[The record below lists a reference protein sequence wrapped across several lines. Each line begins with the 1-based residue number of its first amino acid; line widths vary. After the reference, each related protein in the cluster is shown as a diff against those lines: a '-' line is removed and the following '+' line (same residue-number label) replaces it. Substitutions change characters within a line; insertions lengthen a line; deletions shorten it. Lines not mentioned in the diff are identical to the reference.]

1 LWRLTLFLFAV
12 AVVFRP
18 MVFLIVLVSPALY
31 ASFRAVEWR
40 WWISGLRFGDISFAS
55 GIRLSGLISL
65 YYKALGWFALIDVV
79 VVSAVFLC
87 FAAMANLSG
96 VSLPELSRSFLL
108 QNRML
113 VVALCVPL
121 YLSLLLLVNIVIR
134 LYFMRD
140 LWMRIAASATVYG
153 IEAANSVRAD
163 GELASAIGE
172 GLADGLGVASF

>member
-1 LWRLTLFLFAV
+1 
-12 AVVFRP
+12 
-18 MVFLIVLVSPALY
+18 
-31 ASFRAVEWR
+31 
-40 WWISGLRFGDISFAS
+40 
-55 GIRLSGLISL
+55 
-65 YYKALGWFALIDVV
+65 LIDVV